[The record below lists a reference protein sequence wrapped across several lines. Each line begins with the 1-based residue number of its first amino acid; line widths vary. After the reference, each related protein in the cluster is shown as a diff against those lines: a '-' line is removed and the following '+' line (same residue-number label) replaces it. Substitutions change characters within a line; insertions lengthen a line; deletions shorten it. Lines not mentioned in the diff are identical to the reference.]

1 MQLVETEANLM
12 EVFEDIKTMIDG
24 QIKSK
29 QLKFFLDMENV
40 VDENIY
46 CDVTRLHQ
54 VILNLL
60 SNAVKFTNPG
70 DTVSV
75 EVSQLPNAPKGN
87 GLYEIRVKDTGIGI
101 SADFLK
107 KIFEPFERER
117 SSTVSQIQGTG
128 LGMSI
133 AKNIIDMMGGSIEIE
148 SELGKGST
156 FIIQLAF
163 RLREKQ
169 EEVVAQ
175 NEQYEN
181 VTEEVRK
188 T

>member
-1 MQLVETEANLM
+1 
-12 EVFEDIKTMIDG
+12 
-24 QIKSK
+24 
-29 QLKFFLDMENV
+29 
-40 VDENIY
+40 
-46 CDVTRLHQ
+46 
-54 VILNLL
+54 
-60 SNAVKFTNPG
+60 
-70 DTVSV
+70 
-75 EVSQLPNAPKGN
+75 
-87 GLYEIRVKDTGIGI
+87 
-101 SADFLK
+101 
-107 KIFEPFERER
+107 
-117 SSTVSQIQGTG
+117 
-128 LGMSI
+128 MSI